1 MQRRRAILTL
11 AAALLL
17 AAGAVRARAAAAV
30 LLEEPYGTF
39 GGINPTGHVA
49 VYLNH
54 VCAESPTR
62 LRMCEPGE
70 KGVVVSRYHHV
81 GGYDWLAIPLV
92 PYLYAVERVEDIP
105 ASVSP
110 TLAEQLRDEY
120 RRKHLE
126 KIAPDVI
133 AKGPEGQTLRETPEG
148 NWVQLVGESYNRR
161 IYGFEIETTRQAD
174 ERFVAEYNDK
184 RNVSHFN
191 LIFNNCADFS
201 RSLLNLYYP
210 HAVRRNF
217 LVDFGITTP
226 KQVARALSNYAE
238 RNPDL
243 DFATFVIPQIP
254 GTIRRSHRTNGVLES
269 VLRSKKYLVP
279 LAVLN
284 PQITAGMVV
293 AYLADGRFSPPKDAT
308 MEMLPGQFPPPASDL
323 PASTQTLSTRPAGG
337 SVTVTQPAATGTA
350 FDLPDHQSERTVGEA
365 Q

>member
-11 AAALLL
+11 VAALLL

-39 GGINPTGHVA
+39 GGLNPTGHVA

-54 VCAESPTR
+54 VCAESPTE

-70 KGVVVSRYHHV
+70 KGIVVSRYHHV

-133 AKGPEGQTLRETPEG
+133 VKDPEGQTLRETPEG
-148 NWVQLVGESYNRR
+148 NWTQLVGASYNRR
-161 IYGFEIETTRQAD
+161 IYGFEIETTREAD
-174 ERFVAEYNDK
+174 ERFVAEYNDR

-201 RSLLNLYYP
+201 RNLLNLYYP

-226 KQVARALSNYAE
+226 KQVARALSKFAE

-243 DFATFVIPQIP
+243 EFATFVIPQVP
-254 GTIRRSHRTNGVLES
+254 GTIDRSHRTNGVLES

-284 PQITAGMVV
+284 PQITAGMLV

-308 MEMLPGQFPPPASDL
+308 TEMLPGQFPPPASDQ
-323 PASTQTLSTRPAGG
+323 PASVQTISTQPAGG
-337 SVTVTQPAATGTA
+337 SAGITQSGGATQS
-350 FDLPDHQSERTVGEA
+350 FDVPEHQSRRTAGEA